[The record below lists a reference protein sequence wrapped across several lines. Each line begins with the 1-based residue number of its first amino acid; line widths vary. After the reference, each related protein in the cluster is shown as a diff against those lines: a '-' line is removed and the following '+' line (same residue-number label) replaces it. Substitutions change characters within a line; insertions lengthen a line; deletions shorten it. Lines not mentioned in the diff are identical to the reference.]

1 LLQKSSVLSREVF
14 LAAKVHKIMF
24 KFFSKKS
31 KVAESDSTTSSEV
44 GGDTPDTPWPNAN
57 RAHENRILR
66 VQAQIANWRMFA
78 FFCLVLA
85 FLAVGG
91 MIWTAMQSKFIPM
104 VMEVDKLGQVLAVK
118 ALTGDEA
125 VSDPRRLVYREMFDL
140 IENLR
145 TVTTD
150 RQANNDR
157 LSKGFSRLTGA
168 AERYVRT
175 ELRKAPP
182 NEVGATK
189 TVQVIVRSAL
199 PLTGKSWQ
207 VDWEERSRN
216 LAGEDIGVER
226 WRATVQFALSP
237 SGEEKLFR
245 RNPIGYVVPEIS
257 WQRVVQ

>member
-1 LLQKSSVLSREVF
+1 MKNIFAKKNNEANLESSSAEKESLQ
-14 LAAKVHKIMF
+14 AQ
-24 KFFSKKS
+24 
-31 KVAESDSTTSSEV
+31 
-44 GGDTPDTPWPNAN
+44 DTPWSKASV
-57 RAHENRILR
+57 AHESRILR

-78 FFCLVLA
+78 FFCLFLA
-85 FLAVGG
+85 FVSLGG

-104 VMEVDKLGQVLAVK
+104 VMEVDKLGQVLVVK
-118 ALTGDEA
+118 ALNGDEA

-157 LSKGFSRLTGA
+157 LSKGFSRLSGS

-175 ELRKAPP
+175 ELLKAPP
-182 NEVGATK
+182 NVVGASK

-207 VDWEERSRN
+207 IDWEEHSRN
-216 LAGEDIGVER
+216 LAGEEAGVER
-226 WRATVQFALSP
+226 WRATVQYELNPA
-237 SGEEKLFR
+237 GEERLFR
-245 RNPIGYVVPEIS
+245 RNPIGYVVTELS
-257 WQRVVQ
+257 WQRLVQ